1 MIALSHIKTPSTS
14 LSIPKP
20 KSRGYMPPPSKVF
33 KDKRKNIRD
42 KLYNQLLSQ

>member
-1 MIALSHIKTPSTS
+1 MIALSPIKTPSSS

-33 KDKRKNIRD
+33 KDKRRNIRD
-42 KLYNQLLSQ
+42 KMDKQLLSQ